1 MMSPIHIFIFLYFI
15 KLTFKHHE
23 NQTNYTLL
31 IPPNFLYLF
40 RKYTFKGSF
49 LVSSLQTNL
58 TNLCL
63 YSDISS
69 L

>member
-31 IPPNFLYLF
+31 I
-40 RKYTFKGSF
+40 RIGK
-49 LVSSLQTNL
+49 QTKN
-58 TNLCL
+58 
-63 YSDISS
+63 
-69 L
+69 